1 MSGCAYLLL
10 IPQGGRF
17 LFFFEKQLNVENKSL
32 IRYEPPLIGTL
43 ISECGLL
50 IRIGALL
57 GIEALICKKKK
68 KKLGSAYSN
77 GSAFRKEGIKLH
89 HYGTPSILFFM

>member
-68 KKLGSAYSN
+68 KKTGERLFERECFS
-77 GSAFRKEGIKLH
+77 EGGH
-89 HYGTPSILFFM
+89 